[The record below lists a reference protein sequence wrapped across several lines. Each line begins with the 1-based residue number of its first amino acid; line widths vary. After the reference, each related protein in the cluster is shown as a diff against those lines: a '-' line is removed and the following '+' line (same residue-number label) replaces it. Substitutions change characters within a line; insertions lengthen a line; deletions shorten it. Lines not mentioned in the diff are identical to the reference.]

1 MNNKCYYAD
10 KCNKLKYGYCK
21 FHSINEYN
29 DIIQKLNKLKIS
41 DNKLTDNNFP
51 KLGQNIIDNKINDFI
66 KILND
71 ELEIKK
77 SLIEILKKDNFI
89 KNDSI
94 YKRNIYGTIIMNML
108 KKYLSEDD
116 QMKYINKAVGMIIDP
131 NIFDDND
138 MINLIENEKEL
149 LNYFNEAIEQIKD

>member
-1 MNNKCYYAD
+1 
-10 KCNKLKYGYCK
+10 
-21 FHSINEYN
+21 
-29 DIIQKLNKLKIS
+29 
-41 DNKLTDNNFP
+41 
-51 KLGQNIIDNKINDFI
+51 
-66 KILND
+66 
-71 ELEIKK
+71 
-77 SLIEILKKDNFI
+77 
-89 KNDSI
+89 
-94 YKRNIYGTIIMNML
+94 MNML